1 MINELS
7 GAALDGIVEN
17 LPTALIMAG
26 LAAASVFARRCRR
39 RRNAKHSGEDA
50 A

>member
-7 GAALDGIVEN
+7 GAALDGIIEN

-26 LAAASVFARRCRR
+26 LAAAMVARRRSR
-39 RRNAKHSGEDA
+39 RRNAKRNGEDA
-50 A
+50 V